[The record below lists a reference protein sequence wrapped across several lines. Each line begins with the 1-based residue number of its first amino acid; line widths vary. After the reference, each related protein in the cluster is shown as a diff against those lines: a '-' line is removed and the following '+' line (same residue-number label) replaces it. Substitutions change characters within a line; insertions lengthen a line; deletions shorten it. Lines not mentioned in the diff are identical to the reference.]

1 VIFEGPLTIEKWEK
15 HCKTNVSKG
24 KSLSVHNPSGSAA
37 PSKLF
42 LHFWTKAVRNA
53 GFQRNFGFG
62 LWWLHFFRLRCLL
75 VQSKSSMNLSSWISD
90 P

>member
-42 LHFWTKAVRNA
+42 LWVLMAAVFPFEMFTTGA
-53 GFQRNFGFG
+53 LKFKHQ
-62 LWWLHFFRLRCLL
+62 
-75 VQSKSSMNLSSWISD
+75 IS
-90 P
+90 

>member
-24 KSLSVHNPSGSAA
+24 TSLSVHNPSGSAA

-62 LWWLHFFRLRCLL
+62 LWWLHFFHSRFFTTGALKFKH
-75 VQSKSSMNLSSWISD
+75 QIS
-90 P
+90 